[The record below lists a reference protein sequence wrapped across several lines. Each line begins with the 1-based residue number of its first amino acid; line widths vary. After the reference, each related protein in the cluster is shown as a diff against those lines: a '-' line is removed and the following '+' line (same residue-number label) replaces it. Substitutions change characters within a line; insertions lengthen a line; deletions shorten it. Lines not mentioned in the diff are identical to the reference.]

1 MSFSSILFL
10 LCLIISITI
19 IVTLIKR
26 YGFIKCLGIFTIIII
41 FFGFSIFIYFF
52 LKVDRTPIIEG
63 YITDI
68 DKNKPIPNT
77 IVKCCW
83 LGRVIETRTILDEL
97 CVFTDKNGYY
107 LIPEKEIKTSFKK
120 GSLNSIVLE
129 YFHPLYSLKRE
140 VVSDSTYSKKIKIK
154 GLLKLKRY
162 TIDIKLDE
170 ISKKGCRQIVQDL
183 DTFITYYFNW
193 GIKTKFKFDEDY
205 IWQEWDYI
213 LSKACTQIDYEK
225 NIQFL
230 RRKYERYKKNLEV
243 E

>member
-1 MSFSSILFL
+1 MSFSSILIFICVVIL
-10 LCLIISITI
+10 TI
-19 IVTLIKR
+19 IIFKLIKR
-26 YGFIKCLGIFTIIII
+26 YSFIKCFGIFIIVII
-41 FFGFSIFIYFF
+41 LFGFSIFISFF
-52 LKVDRTPIIEG
+52 VKVYRTPIIEG
-63 YITDI
+63 YII
-68 DKNKPIPNT
+68 DSDNNKPIPNT
-77 IVKCCW
+77 IVRCCW
-83 LGRVIETRTILDEL
+83 HGKVIETTTTLDEL
-97 CVFTDKNGYY
+97 CVLTDNNGYY

-140 VVSDSTYSKKIKIK
+140 MVSDGTYSKKRKMK
-154 GLLKLKRY
+154 ELLKLKRY
-162 TIDIKLDE
+162 TIDIKLDK
-170 ISKKGCRQIVQDL
+170 ISKKDCRQIVRDL

-205 IWQEWDYI
+205 IWREWDYI

>member
-1 MSFSSILFL
+1 MPLFL
-10 LCLIISITI
+10 IIQAH
-19 IVTLIKR
+19 
-26 YGFIKCLGIFTIIII
+26 
-41 FFGFSIFIYFF
+41 
-52 LKVDRTPIIEG
+52 
-63 YITDI
+63 
-68 DKNKPIPNT
+68 KPIPNT
-77 IVKCCW
+77 IVRYCW
-83 LGRVIETRTILDEL
+83 HGKVIETTTTLDEL
-97 CVFTDKNGYY
+97 CVLTDNNGYY

-140 VVSDSTYSKKIKIK
+140 MVSDGTYSKKRKMK
-154 GLLKLKRY
+154 ELLKLKRY
-162 TIDIKLDE
+162 AIDIKLDK
-170 ISKKGCRQIVQDL
+170 ISKKGCRQIVRDL

-205 IWQEWDYI
+205 IWREWDYI